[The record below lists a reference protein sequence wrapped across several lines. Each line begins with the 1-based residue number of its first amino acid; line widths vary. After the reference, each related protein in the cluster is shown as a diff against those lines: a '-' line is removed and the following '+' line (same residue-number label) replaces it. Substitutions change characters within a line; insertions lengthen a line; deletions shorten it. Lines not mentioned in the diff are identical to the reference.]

1 MIDLLE
7 GIRVLEFAE
16 GIAGAYCGRL
26 MADLGADVIR
36 VESPNGDALRERG
49 PFAPGDMN
57 RAAGGFHVYL
67 NRGKRAI
74 TLDPRAPKD
83 RDTFLQIVRTVDVL
97 VESRVRGDTPR
108 WSGCGAHELLAQQPR
123 LVVVSLSPFGV
134 SGPRASWTGND
145 MVAFHCSGF
154 AFGFPSVAVP
164 SLELPPL
171 NAPGH
176 GGDFLLGEFAATAAM
191 HGLLVGHARGI
202 GTHLDLSAQEA
213 LAAEHYHYFNLPHVS
228 GGQLSERIVSETPG
242 NATISSLPCADG
254 WIALSARE
262 EHQWQGWL
270 ELMGK
275 PDWASDPRFATHA
288 ERQRHWS
295 ALYPFMARWT
305 RSQRRE
311 DIVRTAEA
319 LRVPC
324 FPIGTAPDL
333 LASEQ
338 LASRGFFEK
347 VQPGTCQ
354 QQVTVPGRPYQVDGS
369 PAEAPPVR
377 APLPNEHA
385 KAIRREL
392 AELLKSA
399 PADVRS
405 VSAPAG
411 SHELALR
418 PLAGLRVL
426 DFSWVMAGPIC
437 TKYLAALG
445 ADVIKIETRTRAD
458 LSKRDLRWEQV
469 NPGKRSLTL
478 DMKQP
483 DARDIARRLI
493 QHTDIVVENFS
504 AGVMEK
510 FGLGFDALR
519 AARPAII
526 MASSSV
532 FGRTGPEKNRVGY
545 GTLIQSLTGWAGM
558 SAYPGRAPDAAGCP
572 WTDPLV
578 GILETFLVLAALWK
592 QRRTGDGTYLDISM
606 VETTIAAL
614 AEPILLYSM
623 RHELAMPRGNRDPMR
638 APQGAY
644 RAAGADAWIAI
655 SVATDAQWR
664 ALCEAINRPD
674 LGTDA
679 DLATL
684 QGRIARHDD
693 IDQAIAAWTRD
704 RAACATAETLQRA
717 GISAAPTMNP
727 GAALTDAHL
736 QAREFYGAVPGL
748 DHQPRWASRVP
759 WLVDG
764 QRPAQLGAP
773 PTLGADTHDVLKNV
787 LGLAN
792 EEIERLAQDRILQ

>member
-1 MIDLLE
+1 MTDLLK
-7 GIRVLEFAE
+7 GIRALEFTQ

-36 VESPNGDALRERG
+36 VETPEGDALRERG
-49 PFAPGDMN
+49 PFPPGDAQ
-57 RAAGGFHVYL
+57 RAAGGFHAYL

-74 TLDPRAPKD
+74 TLEPGSSND
-83 RDTFLQIVRTVDVL
+83 RDAFLDIVRTVDVL
-97 VESRVRGDTPR
+97 VETRVRGDTPR
-108 WSGCGAHELLAQQPR
+108 SGFAASELLAQQPR
-123 LVVVSLSPFGV
+123 LVVVSLSPFGI
-134 SGPRASWTGND
+134 SGPRAGWTGND

-176 GGDFLLGEFAATAAM
+176 GGDFLLGEFAATATM
-191 HGLLVGHARGI
+191 HGLLVAHARGV
-202 GTHLDLSAQEA
+202 GTHVDLSAQEA

-228 GGQLSERIVSETPG
+228 GVQLSERIVSDTPG

-254 WIALSARE
+254 WIALSPRE

-270 ELMGK
+270 QVMGM
-275 PDWASDPRFATHA
+275 PCWATDPRFATHA

-295 ALYPFMARWT
+295 ALHPLMAGWT
-305 RSQRRE
+305 RSQRRM
-311 DIVRTAEA
+311 DIVRAAEA

-324 FPIGTAPDL
+324 FPFGTAPDL
-333 LASEQ
+333 LASGQ
-338 LASRGFFEK
+338 LASRTFFHA
-347 VQPGTCQ
+347 VDAGRGPQ
-354 QQVTVPGRPYQVDGS
+354 QLTVPARPYQVDGS
-369 PAEAPPVR
+369 PSAAPPVR

-385 KAIRREL
+385 AAIRREVD
-392 AELLKSA
+392 ELLKGE
-399 PADVRS
+399 PAEVRGAS
-405 VSAPAG
+405 VPAG
-411 SHELALR
+411 SAELALR
-418 PLAGLRVL
+418 PLAGVRVL

-483 DARDIARRLI
+483 AARDIARHLV

-510 FGLGFDALR
+510 FGLGFEELR
-519 AARPAII
+519 ATRPGIVL
-526 MASSSV
+526 ASSSV
-532 FGRTGPEKNRVGY
+532 FGRTGPEKDRVGY
-545 GTLIQSLTGWAGM
+545 GTLIQCLTGWAGM

-578 GILETFLVLAALWK
+578 GVLETFLVLAAVWK
-592 QRRTGDGTYLDISM
+592 QRRTGQGTCLDISM

-614 AEPILLYSM
+614 AEPILVYSM
-623 RHELAMPRGNRDPMR
+623 RQELAMPRGNRDPVR

-644 RAAGADAWIAI
+644 PAAGTDAWVAI

-664 ALCEAINRPD
+664 ALCEAMGRPD
-674 LGTDA
+674 LGGDVG
-679 DLATL
+679 LATL
-684 QGRIARHDD
+684 QGRTDRHDE
-693 IDQAIAAWTRD
+693 IDEAIASWTRD
-704 RAACATAETLQRA
+704 RPACVVAETLQRA

-727 GAALTDAHL
+727 GAALTDPHL
-736 QAREFYGAVPGL
+736 QARAFYGAVPGL
-748 DHQPRWASRVP
+748 DHRPRWASRVP
-759 WLVDG
+759 WRLDG

-773 PTLGADTHDVLKNV
+773 PNLGADTHDILKNV
-787 LGLAN
+787 LGLAD